1 MALSIKT
8 LAIRTIT
15 GAVFVAIIV
24 GSILYSEYT
33 FAVVFATFA
42 ALASA
47 EFYRLVNELTHTPK
61 GTLFVDILG
70 SVLLFITLYIYSTSN
85 FQAGGI
91 ITAPYLV
98 YFLVRF
104 IMQLYDKVERPLE
117 GWAYSFL
124 GQIYVALPFA
134 LCNVLYFRF
143 SPIILLSL
151 FVFIW
156 VNDTGAYLV
165 GCTIGRHRLY
175 ERISPKKSWE
185 GFWGGLILAAT
196 TAFIASRYLDVLNT
210 WQWIGLALTCSIFGT
225 WGDLCESLVKRS
237 LNVKDSGNIL
247 PGHGGWLDRFDSVLL
262 AAPAAILYL
271 FIALSLG

>member
-1 MALSIKT
+1 MALSLKS
-8 LAIRTIT
+8 LAIRTVT
-15 GAVFVAIIV
+15 GAVFVAVIV
-24 GSILYSEYT
+24 CSILCNEYT
-33 FAVVFATFA
+33 FALVFAAFA

-47 EFYRLVNELTHTPK
+47 EFYRLVDDLTHAPR
-61 GTLFVDILG
+61 GTLFVDIMG
-70 SVLLFITLYIYSTSN
+70 SILLFITFYIYATKDFDASS
-85 FQAGGI
+85 I
-91 ITAPYLV
+91 ITVPYLV

-134 LCNVLYFRF
+134 MCNVLYFRF

-185 GFWGGLILAAT
+185 GFWGGLVLSACVAYV
-196 TAFIASRYLDVLNT
+196 ASLYLDILNT

-225 WGDLCESLVKRS
+225 WGDLCESLIKRS
-237 LNVKDSGNIL
+237 LNVKDSGKSL

-262 AAPAAILYL
+262 AVPASILYL
-271 FIALSLG
+271 FIAMAIA

>member
-1 MALSIKT
+1 MALSLKT
-8 LAIRTIT
+8 VAVRALT
-15 GAVFVAIIV
+15 GAVFISVIIGAI
-24 GSILYSEYT
+24 LWNQYS
-33 FAVVFATFA
+33 FALIFCVFS

-47 EFYRLVNELTHTPK
+47 EFYRLVEDLTHTPR
-61 GTLFVDILG
+61 GTRFVDVMG
-70 SVLLFITLYIYSTSN
+70 SVLLFLTLYIYAAQDFDIS
-85 FQAGGI
+85 GI
-91 ITAPYLV
+91 ITAPYLI

-134 LCNVLYFRF
+134 LCNILYFRF
-143 SPIILLSL
+143 SPLILLSL
-151 FVFIW
+151 FAFIW
-156 VNDTGAYLV
+156 INDTGAYLV
-165 GCTIGRHRLY
+165 GCTIGKHRLF

-185 GFWGGLILAAT
+185 GFWGGLILAAGA
-196 TAFIASRYLDVLNT
+196 AFLASRFFDILNT

-271 FIALSLG
+271 FLVITL

>member
-1 MALSIKT
+1 MALSLKT
-8 LAIRTIT
+8 VAVRALT
-15 GAVFVAIIV
+15 GAVFISVIIGAI
-24 GSILYSEYT
+24 LWNQYS
-33 FAVVFATFA
+33 FALIFCVFS

-47 EFYRLVNELTHTPK
+47 EFYRLVEDLTHTPR
-61 GTLFVDILG
+61 GTRFVDVMG
-70 SVLLFITLYIYSTSN
+70 SVLLFLTLYIYAVQDFDIS
-85 FQAGGI
+85 GI
-91 ITAPYLV
+91 ITAPYLI

-134 LCNVLYFRF
+134 LCNILYFRF
-143 SPIILLSL
+143 SPLILLSL
-151 FVFIW
+151 FAFIW
-156 VNDTGAYLV
+156 INDTGAYLV
-165 GCTIGRHRLY
+165 GCTIGKHRLF

-185 GFWGGLILAAT
+185 GFWGGLILAAGA
-196 TAFIASRYLDVLNT
+196 AFLASLFFDILNT

-271 FIALSLG
+271 FLVITL

>member
-1 MALSIKT
+1 MALSLKT
-8 LAIRTIT
+8 LAIRTAT
-15 GAVFVAIIV
+15 GAIFVSIIV
-24 GSILYSEYT
+24 GSILWNRYS
-33 FAVVFATFA
+33 FALAFSAFS

-47 EFYRLVNELTHTPK
+47 EFYRLSEDLTHAPK
-61 GTLFVDILG
+61 GTKFVDILG
-70 SVLLFITLYIYSTSN
+70 SLLLFVTLYIYASN
-85 FQAGGI
+85 DFDISGV
-91 ITAPYLV
+91 ITVPYIV

-134 LCNVLYFRF
+134 MCNILYFRF
-143 SPIILLSL
+143 SPLIMLSL

-165 GCTIGRHRLY
+165 GCTIGKHRLF

-185 GFWGGLILAAT
+185 GFWGGLILAAC
-196 TAFIASRYLDVLNT
+196 TALVASHFFDILNT
-210 WQWIGLALTCSIFGT
+210 WEWVGLALTCSIFGT
-225 WGDLCESLVKRS
+225 WGDLCESLIKRS
-237 LNVKDSGNIL
+237 LGVKDSGNIL
-247 PGHGGWLDRFDSVLL
+247 PGHGGWLDRFDSLLL

-271 FIALSLG
+271 FIVFTI

>member
-1 MALSIKT
+1 MALSLKT
-8 LAIRTIT
+8 LAIRTVT
-15 GAVFVAIIV
+15 GAVFVSVIV
-24 GSILYSEYT
+24 GSILWSRLS
-33 FAVVFATFA
+33 FAFAFA
-42 ALASA
+42 AFSALASA
-47 EFYRLVNELTHTPK
+47 EFYRLSEGLTHAPR
-61 GTLFVDILG
+61 GTKFVDILG
-70 SVLLFITLYIYSTSN
+70 SLLLFVTLYIYASN
-85 FQAGGI
+85 DFDISGI
-91 ITAPYLV
+91 FVAPYIV

-134 LCNVLYFRF
+134 LCNILYFHF
-143 SPIILLSL
+143 SPLIMLSL

-165 GCTIGRHRLY
+165 GCTIGKHRLF

-185 GFWGGLILAAT
+185 GFWGGLILAAA
-196 TAFIASRYLDVLNT
+196 TAFAASHFFDILNT

-225 WGDLCESLVKRS
+225 WGDLCESLIKRS
-237 LNVKDSGNIL
+237 LGVKDSGNIL

-271 FIALSLG
+271 FIVITL

>member
-1 MALSIKT
+1 MALSLKS
-8 LAIRTIT
+8 LVVRALT

-24 GSILYSEYT
+24 GSILFNEYS
-33 FAVVFATFA
+33 FALIFAAIA

-47 EFYRLVNELTHTPK
+47 EFYRLVDDLTHSPR
-61 GTLFVDILG
+61 GTMLVDVIG
-70 SVLLFITLYIYSTSN
+70 SILLFITFYIYATKDFHIS
-85 FQAGGI
+85 GI
-91 ITAPYLV
+91 ITVPYLV

-185 GFWGGLILAAT
+185 GFWGGLILAAG
-196 TAFIASRYLDVLNT
+196 IAYLASLYLDILHT
-210 WQWIGLALTCSIFGT
+210 WQWIGLAITCSIFGT
-225 WGDLCESLVKRS
+225 WGDLCESLIKRS

-262 AAPAAILYL
+262 AVPAAILYL
-271 FIALSLG
+271 FVVIAIA

>member
-1 MALSIKT
+1 MALSLKT
-8 LAIRTIT
+8 LAIRTVT
-15 GAVFVAIIV
+15 GAVFVSVIV
-24 GSILYSEYT
+24 GSILWNRMS
-33 FAVVFATFA
+33 FALVFAGFS

-47 EFYRLVNELTHTPK
+47 EFYRLSEGLTHAPR
-61 GTLFVDILG
+61 GTKFVDILG
-70 SVLLFITLYIYSTSN
+70 SLLLFVTLYIYASN
-85 FQAGGI
+85 DFHISGI
-91 ITAPYLV
+91 IAAPYIV

-104 IMQLYDKVERPLE
+104 IMQLYDKAERPLE

-134 LCNVLYFRF
+134 LCNILYFRF
-143 SPIILLSL
+143 TPLIMLSL

-165 GCTIGRHRLY
+165 GCTIGKHRLF

-185 GFWGGLILAAT
+185 GFWGGLILAAA
-196 TAFIASRYLDVLNT
+196 TAFAASHFFDILNT

-225 WGDLCESLVKRS
+225 WGDLCESLIKRS
-237 LNVKDSGNIL
+237 LGVKDSGNIL

-271 FIALSLG
+271 FIVITL

>member
-1 MALSIKT
+1 MALSLKS
-8 LAIRTIT
+8 LVVRALT

-24 GSILYSEYT
+24 GSILFNEYS
-33 FAVVFATFA
+33 FALIFAAIA

-47 EFYRLVNELTHTPK
+47 EFYRLVDDLTHSPR
-61 GTLFVDILG
+61 GTMLVDVIG
-70 SVLLFITLYIYSTSN
+70 SILLFITFYIYATKDFHIS
-85 FQAGGI
+85 GI
-91 ITAPYLV
+91 ITVPYLV

-185 GFWGGLILAAT
+185 GFWGGLILAA
-196 TAFIASRYLDVLNT
+196 AIAYLASLYLDILHT
-210 WQWIGLALTCSIFGT
+210 WQWIGLAITCSIFGT
-225 WGDLCESLVKRS
+225 WGDLCESLIKRS

-262 AAPAAILYL
+262 AVPAAILYL
-271 FIALSLG
+271 FVVIAIA

>member
-1 MALSIKT
+1 MALSLKT
-8 LAIRTIT
+8 LAIRTVT
-15 GAVFVAIIV
+15 GAVFVSVIV
-24 GSILYSEYT
+24 GSILWSRLS
-33 FAVVFATFA
+33 FAFAFA
-42 ALASA
+42 AFSALASA
-47 EFYRLVNELTHTPK
+47 EFYRLSEGLTHAPR
-61 GTLFVDILG
+61 GTKFVDILG
-70 SVLLFITLYIYSTSN
+70 SLLLFVTLYIYASN
-85 FQAGGI
+85 DFDISGI
-91 ITAPYLV
+91 FAAPYIV

-134 LCNVLYFRF
+134 LCNILYFHF
-143 SPIILLSL
+143 SPLIMLSL

-165 GCTIGRHRLY
+165 GCTIGKHRLF

-185 GFWGGLILAAT
+185 GFWGGLILAAA
-196 TAFIASRYLDVLNT
+196 TAFAASHFFDILNT

-225 WGDLCESLVKRS
+225 WGDLCESLIKRS
-237 LNVKDSGNIL
+237 LGVKDSGNIL

-271 FIALSLG
+271 FIVITL